1 MVSVKDRRRRTVERE
16 LFETAVEAG
25 KEVAG
30 TGDQMLAVLRWK
42 GKKQLGQMEWD
53 GLIMMDLGYQGL

>member
-1 MVSVKDRRRRTVERE
+1 M
-16 LFETAVEAG
+16 EAG

-42 GKKQLGQMEWD
+42 GKKQLVQMEWD